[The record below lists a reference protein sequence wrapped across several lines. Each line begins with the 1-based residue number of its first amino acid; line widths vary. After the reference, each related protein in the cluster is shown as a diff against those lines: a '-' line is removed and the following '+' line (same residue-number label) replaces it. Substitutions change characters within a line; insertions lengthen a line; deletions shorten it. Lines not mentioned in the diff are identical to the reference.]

1 MTGEYVCLTYNRSE
15 TYTVYHSKLAC
26 QVNLRSMMLFVC
38 PDLSPS
44 CLFHCHHRGVDK
56 FVGLWGWDVEYCCT
70 LYFYGRLSKYLHNY
84 MHLRTPSPL
93 STPLHHPWGVSS
105 PVLNQGLNGQPHHSC
120 LNLPATSPLQTNTFG
135 VHQHGQAFNYRR
147 HSIITVMVNMKQVKT
162 IACVTGNTQFVIV

>member
-1 MTGEYVCLTYNRSE
+1 
-15 TYTVYHSKLAC
+15 
-26 QVNLRSMMLFVC
+26 MLFVC

-44 CLFHCHHRGVDK
+44 CLFHCHHVHRGVDK
-56 FVGLWGWDVEYCCT
+56 FVRLWGWDVEYCCT

-84 MHLRTPSPL
+84 MHLRTPSPS

-105 PVLNQGLNGQPHHSC
+105 PVLNPGLNGQPHHSC

-147 HSIITVMVNMKQVKT
+147 HSIITVMGLELELQDSAHSTFHPPHFTCFWNRHVIQVP
-162 IACVTGNTQFVIV
+162 FHSSL